1 MDGWITIGTKVDQS
15 GLERDLKASQQKL
28 KQFDK
33 DNELLTKKK
42 AKIEVDLQE
51 YENAKRQIE
60 EMTNKELEY
69 AQTEGQVNQLLAL
82 EKQQL
87 EELNNKYGGKL
98 QAESEIS
105 KEIEKNNYQRQLELG
120 KVEKINQELQK
131 QKGLSSI
138 KAEINDIGKGITS
151 TIKKVTGW
159 GLALFGI
166 RGAYSMIS
174 RSMSI
179 ISQYDKQLG
188 ADIKYISYAL
198 AMTLKPL
205 VEWLVKAMM
214 TLLQYINYI
223 ANAWFGVNLFK
234 NSGVQEFQKSMGA
247 SEKSAKNIEKSIASF
262 DEVNKLSDTSS
273 ASSGSGG
280 AVGPSMDL
288 SKLSDKMPGW
298 VDWIAKNKDE
308 ILRIAG
314 VVTGLFLLI
323 KGAEWLNALKTGL
336 GYFSGMNVNALALSG
351 SIAVIVANVYKW
363 YKAQKETAQ
372 LVDNINK
379 NGLTNNKKWL
389 DQTSNLNDINGEIN
403 NKRKQGIDLMNEMNK
418 VSNTVTGANKSLGE
432 TLINNANIQDQM
444 IQKEWQMYQNG
455 EMSEEQKKDFIK
467 LLRNQVGY
475 LDDSVEKLRENFQET
490 GNLIDLSD
498 GYEAIL
504 RQIDTDHKNIFDKT
518 AEILNKTMKQK
529 NETTSWWDKVSQV
542 KDKLK
547 EIANTSLGN
556 KDLTIDVK
564 ANTTGF
570 RDSINSLI
578 GKLGA
583 KIGLDFSNFKLAS
596 GGIIN
601 NPGRG
606 VQLGTSII
614 GGEAGPEAVLP
625 LNDTTLDNLGRAIA
639 RHMEINNTIINQMNG
654 RTISRELLKITN
666 ENEFVGNR

>member
-33 DNELLTKKK
+33 ENEILTKKK

-60 EMTNKELEY
+60 EMTNKDLEF
-69 AQTEGQVNQLLAL
+69 AQTQEQVNQLLTL
-82 EKQQL
+82 EQQQL

-98 QAESEIS
+98 EAETDIN
-105 KEIEKNNYQRQLELG
+105 KKIEENNYQRQLELG
-120 KVEKINQELQK
+120 KIEKINQELQR

-138 KAEINDIGKGITS
+138 KAEINDIGKGITN

-234 NSGVQEFQKSMGA
+234 NSGVQDFQKSMGA
-247 SEKSAKNIEKSIASF
+247 SEKSAKNIEKSLQSF
-262 DEVNKLSDTSS
+262 DEVNKLNSTSS
-273 ASSGSGG
+273 ASGSG

-288 SKLSDKMPGW
+288 SKIDSKMPGW

-314 VVTGLFLLI
+314 IVGGLFLLI
-323 KGAEWLNALKTGL
+323 KGAEWLGALKTGL
-336 GYFSGMNVNALALSG
+336 GYFSGMSLSALAVGG
-351 SIAVIVANVYKW
+351 SIAVIAKSAYDW
-363 YKAQKETAQ
+363 YKAQKETAD
-372 LVDNINK
+372 LVNDINK
-379 NGLTNNKKWL
+379 KGLDNNKKWL
-389 DQTSNLNDINGEIN
+389 DQTNDLNKINGEIN
-403 NKRKQGIDLMNEMNK
+403 NKRVQGNDLMKEMNK
-418 VSNTVTGANKSLGE
+418 TSNMVTGANKSLGQ

-444 IQKEWQMYQNG
+444 IQKEWQMYKNG
-455 EMSEEQKKDFIK
+455 EMSEEQKKAFIE

-475 LDDSVEKLRENFQET
+475 LDDSVEKLKENFQET
-490 GNLIDLSD
+490 GNLIELSD

-504 RQIDTDHKNIFDKT
+504 REIDTDHKNIFERLGWIESRTREEENQTSLWERTAGSVADK
-518 AEILNKTMKQK
+518 I
-529 NETTSWWDKVSQV
+529 
-542 KDKLK
+542 K
-547 EIANTSLGN
+547 EIANQKFAN
-556 KDLTIDVK
+556 KELTIDVK
-564 ANTTGF
+564 ANTTNF
-570 RDSINSLI
+570 KDSINSLI

-606 VQLGTSII
+606 VQLGTNII

-654 RTISRELLKITN
+654 RTISRELLKVTN